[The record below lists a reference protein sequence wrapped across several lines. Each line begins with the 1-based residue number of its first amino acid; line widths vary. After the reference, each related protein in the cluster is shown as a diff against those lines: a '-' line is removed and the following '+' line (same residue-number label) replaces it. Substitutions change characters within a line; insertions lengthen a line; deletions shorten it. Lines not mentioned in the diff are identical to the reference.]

1 MYLEVAAMSVLSSV
15 APLGLLLS
23 VVDVVWTNSV
33 PDIDDEKPYTISLVW
48 PLPIP
53 TLTARE
59 IWIFCFKQ
67 FEFIGYNL
75 L

>member
-1 MYLEVAAMSVLSSV
+1 
-15 APLGLLLS
+15 
-23 VVDVVWTNSV
+23 V

-59 IWIFCFKQ
+59 IWIVAPL
-67 FEFIGYNL
+67 GL
-75 L
+75 LLSVVDVVWTALKIHNAID